1 MDYSID
7 NSHWRNY
14 RWNVAN
20 NFFVWRTF
28 SVCKSIGD
36 NITDEMTDKKEITD
50 DIFFDDQLLF
60 VIPLVIFFH
69 R

>member
-50 DIFFDDQLLF
+50 DIFFND
-60 VIPLVIFFH
+60 
-69 R
+69 